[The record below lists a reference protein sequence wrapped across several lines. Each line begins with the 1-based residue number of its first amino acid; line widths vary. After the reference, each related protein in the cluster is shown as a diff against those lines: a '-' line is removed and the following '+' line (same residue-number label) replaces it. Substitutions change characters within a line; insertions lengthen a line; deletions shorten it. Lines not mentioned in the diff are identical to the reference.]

1 MKTLRKQLLTAVFLI
16 ATASAT
22 AQPMSYY
29 AIRDN
34 ARFLTDRMAY
44 TLGIA
49 TSLLDDLF
57 CINYDYICGV
67 NDYLDDVA
75 LGYRYDDYMAVMAA
89 RDAALRSLLTYEQW
103 ERLVALDYFYRP
115 IVFRSN
121 RWFFSIYRHDPHVGH
136 FYFAAPPR
144 YHAYRGGL
152 FFGGMDPRGGHAPGH
167 EAGYAHRGYRFDRS
181 GGNPQGANRPAD
193 NRGGNARGNNGNGYN
208 PSSNRGTATG
218 SRGNAN
224 NRGNND
230 RGNNDRANGQRQSG
244 NASSGSNASAA
255 SNSRTS
261 ASSSRNAS
269 HDGGRTS
276 TRSSRSQA
284 SGSSRGTS
292 ASRGSSSAGRSHS
305 VSRPASGSSR
315 SSATRS
321 SSSAKRGGGRR

>member
-1 MKTLRKQLLTAVFLI
+1 MKTLRNMLLSAVFLI
-16 ATASAT
+16 TSATTT

-49 TSLLDDLF
+49 ASLLDDLY

-103 ERLVALDYFYRP
+103 QRLVALDYFYRP
-115 IVFRSN
+115 IAFRSN
-121 RWFFSIYRHDPHVGH
+121 RWYFSIYRHDPHVGH

-144 YHAYRGGL
+144 YHAYRGGH

-167 EAGYAHRGYRFDRS
+167 EAGYAHRGYRFDRP
-181 GGNPQGANRPAD
+181 GGNQPGANRQTGD
-193 NRGGNARGNNGNGYN
+193 RGGNARGGNNGGS
-208 PSSNRGTATG
+208 PSSNRGAASG
-218 SRGNAN
+218 SRGDAN
-224 NRGNND
+224 SRNDNGRG
-230 RGNNDRANGQRQSG
+230 SG
-244 NASSGSNASAA
+244 NASASNASH
-255 SNSRTS
+255 SS

-269 HDGGRTS
+269 RDGGRTS
-276 TRSSRSQA
+276 ARGSRSQS
-284 SGSSRGTS
+284 SGNSRSSS
-292 ASRGSSSAGRSHS
+292 ASRSSSSAGRSHAF
-305 VSRPASGSSR
+305 SRPASGNSR
-315 SSATRS
+315 SSAARS
-321 SSSAKRGGGRR
+321 SSSAQRGGGRR

>member
-16 ATASAT
+16 TTASAT

-49 TSLLDDLF
+49 TSLLDDLY

-103 ERLVALDYFYRP
+103 ERLVSLDYFYRP

-121 RWFFSIYRHDPHVGH
+121 RWYFSIYRHDPHVGH

-144 YHAYRGGL
+144 YHGYRGGH

-167 EAGYAHRGYRFDRS
+167 EAGYAHRGYRFDRP
-181 GGNPQGANRPAD
+181 GGNHQNANRPAGE
-193 NRGGNARGNNGNGYN
+193 RGGNARGSNDKGYSPN
-208 PSSNRGTATG
+208 SNRGTTTG
-218 SRGNAN
+218 SRGDANSRSDN
-224 NRGNND
+224 NRSNGN
-230 RGNNDRANGQRQSG
+230 RQSG
-244 NASSGSNASAA
+244 NAPASSNASA
-255 SNSRTS
+255 SNNSHTS
-261 ASSSRNAS
+261 ASSSRNNS
-269 HDGGRTS
+269 RDGGRTS
-276 TRSSRSQA
+276 ARSSRNQA
-284 SGSSRGTS
+284 SRNSRGTN
-292 ASRGSSSAGRSHS
+292 ASRSSSSAGRSNT
-305 VSRPASGSSR
+305 VSRPASGNSR
-315 SSATRS
+315 SSAARS
-321 SSSAKRGGGRR
+321 SSSAQRGGGRR